1 MTWKKLLTAMTALA
15 AMLVVFAASPPSFA
29 RELQRL
35 ETATPEQLGMSSARL
50 ERIAE
55 ALKKEVSDG
64 KLPGA
69 VVIVA
74 RKGKIVYSGATG
86 FPGQGCQQADGGEF
100 DFPYLFDDQ
109 AACFG
114 GGDDA
119 G

>member
-1 MTWKKLLTAMTALA
+1 MTALA
-15 AMLVVFAASPPSFA
+15 AMLVVFAASPPSYA

-35 ETATPEQLGMSSARL
+35 ETSTPEQLGMSSARL

-86 FPGQGCQQADGGEF
+86 FQDKAGNKPM
-100 DFPYLFDDQ
+100 
-109 AACFG
+109 AANSIFRIYR
-114 GGDDA
+114 
-119 G
+119 